1 MPVVT
6 NEGMLRVAIL
16 GCSDIARRKFLPA
29 LSRSGQAR
37 LAALGSRQVDES
49 AASLAAVA
57 QAPLMS
63 YEEVIR
69 DPAIDL
75 VYISLPNHL
84 HEIWSIRAL
93 EQGKHVL
100 CEKPLGLDA
109 ASVRRMLGAAES
121 SGRLLY
127 ENLMYLR
134 HPQHAAVKA
143 LVEAG
148 HIGRLLSLRSEFAFP
163 GPAAGDFRLD
173 PAMGGGA
180 FHDMNRYPLSAALYF
195 LTGKSHCFIRGG
207 AQVREGLNLSLW
219 AESQT
224 DAGEEFSFQVA
235 FGQHYRSF
243 YQISGERGEIRVERA
258 YTTPSDMENRIF
270 VTVEGRDESFSV
282 PPDDHFLGTIE
293 HVCNLVRGGHWDAE
307 HVQTGK
313 LAALADMFQDKCIR
327 EEPAHDD

>member
-1 MPVVT
+1 
-6 NEGMLRVAIL
+6 MLRVAIL

-37 LAALGSRQVDES
+37 LVALGSRRAEN
-49 AASLAAVA
+49 AASLAAAARV
-57 QAPLMS
+57 PLTT
-63 YEEVIR
+63 YEEIVR

-84 HEIWSIRAL
+84 HETWSIRAL

-109 ASVRRMLGAAES
+109 ASVRRMLQAADS
-121 SGRLLY
+121 CGRLLY

-143 LVEAG
+143 LIDGGLIG
-148 HIGRLLSLRSEFAFP
+148 HLLSLRSEFAFP
-163 GPAAGDFRLD
+163 GPTAGDFRLD

-195 LTGKSHCFIRGG
+195 LTGKSHRFVRGG
-207 AQVREGLNLSLW
+207 AQEREGLNLSLR
-219 AESQT
+219 AESLT

-235 FGQHYRSF
+235 FGQRYRSF
-243 YQISGERGEIRVERA
+243 YQINGERGVIRVERA
-258 YTTPSDMENRIF
+258 YTTPSDMENRIS
-270 VTVEGRDESFSV
+270 VTVDGRDESFSV
-282 PPDDHFLGTIE
+282 PPDDHFLGAIE
-293 HVCNLVRGGHWDAE
+293 HVCDLVRGGRWDME
-307 HVQTGK
+307 HDRSGR
-313 LAALADMFQDKCIR
+313 LAALADMFQDNCIR
-327 EEPAHDD
+327 EEPAHDE

>member
-1 MPVVT
+1 MHAVKP
-6 NEGMLRVAIL
+6 EDMLRVAIL

-37 LAALGSRQVDES
+37 LAALGSRQAKS
-49 AASLAAVA
+49 AASLAAAARV
-57 QAPLMS
+57 PLTT
-63 YEEVIR
+63 YEEIVR

-84 HEIWSIRAL
+84 HETWSIRAL

-109 ASVRRMLGAAES
+109 ASVRRMLEAADS
-121 SGRLLY
+121 CGRLLY

-143 LVEAG
+143 LIEEG
-148 HIGRLLSLRSEFAFP
+148 RIGRMLSLRSEFAFP
-163 GPAAGDFRLD
+163 GPADGDFRLD

-195 LTGKSHCFIRGG
+195 LSGKSHRFIRGD
-207 AQVREGLNLSLW
+207 AQVREGLNLSLR
-219 AESQT
+219 AESLT

-235 FGQHYRSF
+235 FGQSYRSF
-243 YQISGERGEIRVERA
+243 YQISGELGVIRVERA
-258 YTTPSDMENRIF
+258 YTTPAEMENRIY
-270 VTVEGRDESFSV
+270 VTVDGRDDSFSV
-282 PPDDHFLGTIE
+282 PPDDHFLGAIM
-293 HVCNLVRGGHWDAE
+293 HVCNLVRGGRWDME
-307 HVQTGK
+307 HDRSRR
-313 LAALADMFQDKCIR
+313 LAALADMFRENCIR

>member
-1 MPVVT
+1 MPDVT
-6 NEGMLRVAIL
+6 NEDMLRVAIL

-49 AASLAAVA
+49 AALLAAAA
-57 QAPLMS
+57 QVPLMS

-84 HEIWSIRAL
+84 HETWSIRAL
-93 EQGKHVL
+93 ERGKHVL

-109 ASVRRMLGAAES
+109 ASVRRMLEAADRC
-121 SGRLLY
+121 GRLLY

-134 HPQHAAVKA
+134 HPQHAAVKT
-143 LVEAG
+143 LIEAG

-195 LTGKSHCFIRGG
+195 LTGKLHRFIRGG
-207 AQVREGLNLSLW
+207 AQVRKGLNRSLW

-224 DAGEEFSFQVA
+224 DSGEEFSFQVA

-243 YQISGERGEIRVERA
+243 YEISGARGVIRVERA
-258 YTTPSDMENRIF
+258 YTTPSDMENRIY
-270 VTVEGRDESFSV
+270 VTVDGRDESFSV

-293 HVCNLVRGGHWDAE
+293 HVCNLVRGGRWDME
-307 HVQTGK
+307 HDRSRR
-313 LAALADMFQDKCIR
+313 LAALADMFRENCIR
-327 EEPAHDD
+327 EETVHDD